1 MTPKL
6 SDDLRQAIDAQGGA
20 HVHVVDEKR
29 QTVWVL
35 IPAATFQQIKPLIEH
50 DTFQV
55 RSSYPLQ
62 EAVAAAEG
70 WNDPAMAEYDTPALP
85 SVA

>member
-6 SDDLRQAIDAQGGA
+6 SDDLRQAIDAEGGA

-35 IPAATFQQIKPLIEH
+35 IPAATFQQIQPLIEPG
-50 DTFQV
+50 TFHLP
-55 RSSYPLQ
+55 SSYPLQ
-62 EAVAAAEG
+62 EAVAAGEG
-70 WNDPAMAEYDTPALP
+70 WNSATMAEYDTPALP
-85 SVA
+85 LSA